1 MKHLDGILE
10 MVDKELGSISQ
21 NGQFRSKDEVHSVY
35 ELIDIAKDVYC
46 IWKYEDD
53 DEGYSEAYPMYHGS
67 YDDGASYA
75 RGRGRNAK
83 RDAMGRYS
91 RDGGNYRGSYDDGYS
106 MRGGNYRRGGY
117 SRDDAKQEY
126 AENLRRMME
135 NAPDEQTRMS
145 IQRMVDNMER
155 E

>member
-10 MVDKELGSISQ
+10 MVDHELGSIEQ

-35 ELIDIAKDVYC
+35 ELIDIAKDIFC
-46 IWKYEDD
+46 IWKYEDE
-53 DEGYSEAYPMYHGS
+53 DEYSEAYPMPYRYGS

-75 RGRGRNAK
+75 RGRRNAK
-83 RDAMGRYS
+83 RDSMGRYS
-91 RDGGNYRGSYDDGYS
+91 RDGYN
-106 MRGGNYRRGGY
+106 MRGGNYRRDGY

-126 AENLRRMME
+126 IDNLREMIN

-145 IQRMVDNMER
+145 LQRMVENMER
-155 E
+155 